1 MKRNIKK
8 NIVLGLTICTVISAA
23 SSAALAAE
31 DTPMLISSQTAAEET
46 LIGTPVITV
55 NSEKVD
61 LSQSKLS
68 HYLYEINGNTMV
80 PLRAVAEKMGYKVD
94 WDGEKQAITIYKT
107 IDEAKKAVS
116 FKAVTPA
123 SLPEGYKFDSVS
135 VMGSDFLQVFYKNED
150 KEILYRVAVGNEDIS
165 GDYNIYDKTDTVQT
179 DGVDIT
185 IKCNADKCYTA
196 VWNDGASYS
205 LSSRGGIDKDEMI
218 KIAESVGTEESDTD
232 SYENDDTDSLFMN
245 KTEENN

>member
-1 MKRNIKK
+1 MTAPQSYGTAPQLIEDTTFVPAKMFEIM
-8 NIVLGLTICTVISAA
+8 GYTYSAVGQYVDFTNKT
-23 SSAALAAE
+23 AE
-31 DTPMLISSQTAAEET
+31 DSTQMPNPFTE
-46 LIGTPVITV
+46 
-55 NSEKVD
+55 
-61 LSQSKLS
+61 
-68 HYLYEINGNTMV
+68 
-80 PLRAVAEKMGYKVD
+80 
-94 WDGEKQAITIYKT
+94 YKT
-107 IDEAKKAVS
+107 IDEARKAVG

-205 LSSRGGIDKDEMI
+205 ISSRGGIDKDEMI

-232 SYENDDTDSLFMN
+232 SYENDDTESLFMN